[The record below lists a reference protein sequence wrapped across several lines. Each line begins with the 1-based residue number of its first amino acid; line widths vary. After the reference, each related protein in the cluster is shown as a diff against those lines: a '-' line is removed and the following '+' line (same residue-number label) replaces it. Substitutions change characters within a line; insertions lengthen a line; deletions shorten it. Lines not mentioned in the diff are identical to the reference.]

1 MQKVILIILD
11 GYGLRDEEE
20 FNAVKAANTP
30 TLDALFRKYPNNEL
44 NCSGLDVG
52 LPEGMMGNSEVGHLN
67 IGAGRVVKQMLVEID
82 KAIADGTFYS
92 KSVFNNVMNIV
103 KERGSS
109 LHLIGLISDGGV
121 HSRLNHLYALL
132 KMAKEHSLRKV
143 YIHAFTDGR
152 DTPPN
157 SGERYLR
164 EIIEKTDEIGIGEI
178 STVIGRYYSMDRDN
192 RWDRTDEAFRAMVH
206 GEGEKFSSAEE
217 VIEHNYGEA
226 VTDEFIKP
234 SSIFDGGKP
243 TGMVRDG
250 DGVISFN
257 FRADRMRQLTAAFTD
272 SEFSGFD
279 KIGLKVE
286 FASMTMYS
294 DKFYLPFAFEP
305 EPLANIFGDAVSR
318 AGLSQLR
325 VAETEKYAHVTYFFN
340 GGNETP
346 FEGEDRV
353 LINSPKVATYDLKP
367 EMSAE
372 NVTDTTRYAIEDETY
387 DLIVLNYAN
396 CDMVGHTGSYEAAV
410 IAVETVD
417 DGLSK
422 LVPAM
427 LESGG
432 VCLITADHGN
442 AELMFD
448 EKTKTP
454 HTTHTTNPVPVIL
467 AGAKGELKL
476 RKGGRLADIAPT
488 ILELLNVDKPDEMTG
503 HSLISKETIGVDL
516 KDEEKVLDG
525 V

>member
-11 GYGLRDEEE
+11 GYGLRAEEE

-30 TLDALFRKYPNNEL
+30 TLDALFRKYPNTEL
-44 NCSGLDVG
+44 KCSGIDVG

-67 IGAGRVVKQMLVEID
+67 IGAGRVVKQMLVQID
-82 KAIADGTFYS
+82 RSITDRTFYS
-92 KSVFNNVMNIV
+92 KSVFNNVMKIV
-103 KERGSS
+103 KQRGSS
-109 LHLIGLISDGGV
+109 LHLMGLISDGGV
-121 HSRLNHLYALL
+121 HSSLSHLYSLL
-132 KMAKEHSLRKV
+132 KIAKEHSIRKV

-157 SGERYLR
+157 SAKRYLR
-164 EIIEKTDEIGIGEI
+164 EIIEKIDEIGIGEI
-178 STVIGRYYSMDRDN
+178 STIIGRYHSMDRDN
-192 RWDRTDEAFRAMVH
+192 RWDRTEAAYRAMAH
-206 GEGEKFSSAEE
+206 GEGEKFSSPDE
-217 VIEHNYGEA
+217 VIEHNYAKG

-250 DGVISFN
+250 DGVITFN

-272 SEFSGFD
+272 REFSGFD
-279 KIGLKVE
+279 KIDLKVE

-294 DKFYLPFAFEP
+294 DKFDLPFAFEP
-305 EPLANIFGDAVSR
+305 EPLANIFGHAVSR

-325 VAETEKYAHVTYFFN
+325 IAETEKYAHVTYFFN

-353 LINSPKVATYDLKP
+353 LIDSPKVATYDIKP

-372 NVTDTTRYAIEDETY
+372 NVTDATRYAIEDDTY

-410 IAVETVD
+410 MAVETVD
-417 DGLSK
+417 DCLSK

-432 VCLITADHGN
+432 ACLITSDHGN
-442 AELMFD
+442 AEQMFD
-448 EKTKTP
+448 EKFETP
-454 HTTHTTNPVPVIL
+454 HTAHTTNPVPVIL
-467 AGAKGELKL
+467 AGVKDELKL
-476 RKGGRLADIAPT
+476 REGGRLADIAPT
-488 ILELLNVDKPDEMTG
+488 ILELLNVDKPEEMTG
-503 HSLISKETIGVDL
+503 RSLISKETIEVNL
-516 KDEEKVLDG
+516 KDEDKVLDG

>member
-11 GYGLRDEEE
+11 GYGLRAEEE

-30 TLDALFRKYPNNEL
+30 TLDALFRNYPNTEL
-44 NCSGLDVG
+44 KCSGFDVG

-67 IGAGRVVKQMLVEID
+67 IGAGRIVKQMLVQIEDSILD
-82 KAIADGTFYS
+82 RTFYS
-92 KSVFNNVMNIV
+92 KSVFTNVMKIV
-103 KERGSS
+103 KQRGSS
-109 LHLIGLISDGGV
+109 LHLMGLISDGGV
-121 HSRLNHLYALL
+121 HSSLNHLYSLL
-132 KMAKEHSLRKV
+132 KIAKEYSLRKV

-157 SGERYLR
+157 SAKRYLQ
-164 EIIEKTDEIGIGEI
+164 EIIDKIDEIGIGEI
-178 STVIGRYYSMDRDN
+178 STIIGRYFSMDRDN
-192 RWDRTDEAFRAMVH
+192 RWDRTEEAYRAMAH
-206 GEGEKFSSAEE
+206 GEGEKFSSPEE
-217 VIEHNYGEA
+217 VIEHNYTES

-250 DGVISFN
+250 DGVITFN

-272 SEFSGFD
+272 SQFSSFEKTD
-279 KIGLKVE
+279 LKVE

-294 DKFYLPFAFEP
+294 DKFDLPFAFEP
-305 EPLANIFGDAVSR
+305 ELLTNILGQVLSR

-325 VAETEKYAHVTYFFN
+325 IAETEKYAHVTYFFN
-340 GGNETP
+340 GGNEIP
-346 FEGEDRV
+346 FEGEERV
-353 LINSPKVATYDLKP
+353 MINSPKVATYDLKP

-372 NVTDTTRYAIEDETY
+372 NLTDSTRYAIEDDTF

-410 IAVETVD
+410 VAVETVD
-417 DGLSK
+417 NCLSK

-432 VCLITADHGN
+432 ACLITADHGN
-442 AELMFD
+442 AEQMFD
-448 EKTKTP
+448 KKIKVP
-454 HTTHTTNPVPVIL
+454 HTSHTTNPVPLII
-467 AGAKGELKL
+467 AGAKDEMKL
-476 RKGGRLADIAPT
+476 TEGGRLADLAPT
-488 ILELLNVDKPDEMTG
+488 ILELLDIDKPEEMTG
-503 HSLISKETIGVDL
+503 RSLISKESIEVNL
-516 KDEEKVLDG
+516 KNEDKVLDG